1 MVKYFSKLL
10 KRIIM
15 WGFFQLFKE
24 SPMGLIREHFDV
36 VKKTFDTLE
45 VNFTSWKSGNGV
57 ELDDIDK
64 LEHDADR
71 LKGRVNL
78 IVTTSLMSSMRKED
92 ILSLIQIQDSIA
104 DAAEDVIKFL
114 DFKNFKPGEQD
125 MATLDS
131 ILSTSRQALDHYDS
145 LLLEFI
151 RFQKANRAPRYKRSI
166 PDEIKKIARCEKVV
180 DELQH
185 QFGKLIFN
193 AEDRLSPVEIMFL
206 SKLVTI
212 MNRITDSLE
221 NGADRIK
228 RMIAK

>member
-1 MVKYFSKLL
+1 
-10 KRIIM
+10 
-15 WGFFQLFKE
+15 
-24 SPMGLIREHFDV
+24 
-36 VKKTFDTLE
+36 
-45 VNFTSWKSGNGV
+45 
-57 ELDDIDK
+57 
-64 LEHDADR
+64 
-71 LKGRVNL
+71 
-78 IVTTSLMSSMRKED
+78 
-92 ILSLIQIQDSIA
+92 
-104 DAAEDVIKFL
+104 
-114 DFKNFKPGEQD
+114 
-125 MATLDS
+125 
-131 ILSTSRQALDHYDS
+131 LDHYDS

-166 PDEIKKIARCEKVV
+166 PDEIKKIARCEKIV